1 MTRGAAHSGQ
11 AAGVQKAPR
20 HEVAG
25 SLAPAG
31 QRALWGFDFR
41 AGHDGGREAGARRP
55 GWVWRGDLEACNGGS
70 RWSRGPYQRAI
81 GSLIGMVVPRE
92 IAASVEP
99 AHRSENVATLTG
111 GLAHDVSILLGVGR
125 HVGSQPRAK
134 TSITIMRA
142 PQCGHGQGS
151 TRGASGVISGC
162 FRASTAGGSA
172 PSSARAVAMLSAGFA
187 NPPQET
193 TIEVHNLQK

>member
-1 MTRGAAHSGQ
+1 EAPRTQ

-55 GWVWRGDLEACNGGS
+55 GWVWRGGLEACNGES
-70 RWSRGPYQRAI
+70 RWSHGAYQRAI
-81 GSLIGMVVPRE
+81 GSLIGVIVPRE
-92 IAASVEP
+92 IAASVQP
-99 AHRSENVATLTG
+99 AHRSENVATLTD

-125 HVGSQPRAK
+125 HLGSQPDAN

-142 PQCGHGQGS
+142 PQRGHGQGS
-151 TRGASGVISGC
+151 TRGASGGICDCCCGS
-162 FRASTAGGSA
+162 AAGGATSRN
-172 PSSARAVAMLSAGFA
+172 ARAVAMFSARLA
-187 NPPQET
+187 LAKSP
-193 TIEVHNLQK
+193 